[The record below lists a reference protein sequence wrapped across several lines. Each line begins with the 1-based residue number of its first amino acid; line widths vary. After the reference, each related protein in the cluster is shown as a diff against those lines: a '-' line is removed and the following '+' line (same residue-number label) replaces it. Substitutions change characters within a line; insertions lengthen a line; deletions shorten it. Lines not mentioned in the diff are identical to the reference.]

1 MKMKSGI
8 IARKREI
15 ALNKR
20 ASPEKIFQRSMKKAR
35 DILRRKATA
44 GKGQDELSF
53 SQKEKVEKLLSKK
66 KGVIKRIAK
75 KLLPQ
80 MKAAEAERLKKRRET
95 KGKQK

>member
-20 ASPEKIFQRSMKKAR
+20 ASPEKIFKRSMKKAR
-35 DILRRKATA
+35 DILRRKVTA
-44 GKGQDELSF
+44 GKSQDELSF
-53 SQKEKVEKLLSKK
+53 SQREKVEKMLSKK
-66 KGVIKRIAK
+66 KGVIKKIAK
-75 KLLPQ
+75 KLLPK
-80 MKAAEAERLKKRRET
+80 MKAAEVERLAKRREA